1 MKVVTYLGSLI
12 QLCGG
17 RKEHCKQISLVCV
30 GSAHSVW
37 TTLGL
42 SQLMA
47 HYVSPFYTAQAPV
60 VLQGICPKWAL
71 GFVHFPGPSSSGNQM
86 IGKCTVPGVQCCL
99 ITSPV
104 PATQFPGVLQER
116 CLRCAMCLLGS
127 SSLAATLLADVNHPG
142 SKEDL
147 VSNWEPAH
155 SLVEDAI
162 SGA

>member
-60 VLQGICPKWAL
+60 ALQGICPKRAL
-71 GFVHFPGPSSSGNQM
+71 GFVHFPGPSSSGNQV
-86 IGKCTVPGVQCCL
+86 IGKCTVPGGLCL
-99 ITSPV
+99 NHLPSPNHLV
-104 PATQFPGVLQER
+104 SWVHSKSANSGVL
-116 CLRCAMCLLGS
+116 CVS
-127 SSLAATLLADVNHPG
+127 SGEL
-142 SKEDL
+142 
-147 VSNWEPAH
+147 
-155 SLVEDAI
+155 I
-162 SGA
+162 SGCDPPGRCQPSRIPGRLG